1 MQTRRAKSLA
11 GFRTAPTLHEKKK
24 ETPGEAPGVEVGLSL
39 CLIQA
44 DEMTYSIH
52 DAAPEARSGSRF
64 QPKTE
69 PKGQSMA

>member
-1 MQTRRAKSLA
+1 MPYADPTREALV
-11 GFRTAPTLHEKKK
+11 GFRAASPLQKK